1 MTQFRIAFKKNAS
14 RTLKETRTQRHATL
28 CKAWRS
34 LANTRRH
41 THENLFD
48 LSGDYSRKWNEWVEY
63 SPWLPSEYVNGQNVP
78 YCSRKSRSQ
87 WWPPRSWH
95 TPEFQWRHSPDSPL
109 THPPHPPP
117 PAPKKL
123 ATLPLR
129 IFIVFS
135 GPKTPPFTTQI
146 FPRALPKEFWT
157 AKKCRLENPRSSLWL
172 RQNSQNLSGG
182 QAKGKPHGKWG
193 VFSQIFPQSSAQ
205 GILERK

>member
-1 MTQFRIAFKKNAS
+1 MKVCGDERKLGFMFSKAGCGGGQLRRNNLGMGFCRTIGFWGRESNGVIRLGFETQVGFSVTQFRITFKKKNAS
-14 RTLKETRTQRHATL
+14 RPLKETRTQRHATL

-78 YCSRKSRSQ
+78 YCHRKSRSE

-109 THPPHPPP
+109 THPPHPPHP
-117 PAPKKL
+117 PQKN
-123 ATLPLR
+123 
-129 IFIVFS
+129 
-135 GPKTPPFTTQI
+135 
-146 FPRALPKEFWT
+146 W
-157 AKKCRLENPRSSLWL
+157 
-172 RQNSQNLSGG
+172 
-182 QAKGKPHGKWG
+182 
-193 VFSQIFPQSSAQ
+193 
-205 GILERK
+205 